1 MIQDIKPYP
10 AYKDSGVPWLGDVPE
25 HWEKGPG
32 FAAFCEKKIK
42 NVGLKEQTVLSLS
55 YGRIVI
61 KPQDKLRGLV
71 PESFETYQIVDPGD
85 IIIRSTD
92 LQNDWTS
99 LRVGLVRNRGII
111 TSAYLCF
118 KTTDKLL
125 PEYGYQML
133 HAFDLMKIF
142 YGMGSGL
149 RQNLDFSDFKRMV
162 TFTPPK
168 EEQSAIVR
176 FLDHADRRIR
186 RFIRAKRRM
195 IELLNEQK
203 QAIINHAVTRGLN
216 PDVRLKPSGM
226 EWLGDVP
233 EHWELRRAKQ
243 VCLAIVDCKNRT
255 PDMIPDGEF
264 IVVRTTNIRYGQF
277 NMEGSYPTDRR
288 NYEIWTQ
295 RGAPQVGD
303 VFFTR
308 EAPAG
313 EACLVPDLNNIC
325 MGQRMMYFRPDTEL
339 LDAEFLLHSI
349 YGPVGKTYIDLA
361 CNGSTV
367 GHLRLGQVTAL
378 PLLWCPIEEQKAI
391 VAHIDLETAP
401 LNDVIARTEQEIR
414 LIREYRTR
422 LITDVVTGKLDVRGV
437 AVEAVEEELEGL
449 LDTDVDDMD
458 EEMGEDEA
466 AEE

>member
-1 MIQDIKPYP
+1 M
-10 AYKDSGVPWLGDVPE
+10 
-25 HWEKGPG
+25 
-32 FAAFCEKKIK
+32 
-42 NVGLKEQTVLSLS
+42 
-55 YGRIVI
+55 
-61 KPQDKLRGLV
+61 
-71 PESFETYQIVDPGD
+71 
-85 IIIRSTD
+85 
-92 LQNDWTS
+92 
-99 LRVGLVRNRGII
+99 
-111 TSAYLCF
+111 
-118 KTTDKLL
+118 
-125 PEYGYQML
+125 
-133 HAFDLMKIF
+133 
-142 YGMGSGL
+142 
-149 RQNLDFSDFKRMV
+149 
-162 TFTPPK
+162 
-168 EEQSAIVR
+168 
-176 FLDHADRRIR
+176 
-186 RFIRAKRRM
+186 
-195 IELLNEQK
+195 
-203 QAIINHAVTRGLN
+203 
-216 PDVRLKPSGM
+216 
-226 EWLGDVP
+226 
-233 EHWELRRAKQ
+233 
-243 VCLAIVDCKNRT
+243 
-255 PDMIPDGEF
+255 
-264 IVVRTTNIRYGQF
+264 
-277 NMEGSYPTDRR
+277 
-288 NYEIWTQ
+288 
-295 RGAPQVGD
+295 GD